1 VGRCLAKLQ
10 VKRAPLCSAALAVA
24 VGVLALA
31 APSARA
37 EPNART
43 VGDVGVQLDVALNGH
58 IVQRCEIRGG
68 ESIDLGELRGGLT
81 AAADFGLDCNVPF
94 DIQVVSTRGGLAHAS
109 QPLGEGPYSGTLPY
123 DLNVTVPT
131 LYPERE
137 VIVRA
142 SFLSSNMIGR
152 AVLSSGDG
160 IASGRG
166 SLELRTREPAG
177 AGLLAGR
184 YTETLTMTIIPRV

>member
-1 VGRCLAKLQ
+1 MGEFQAELQ
-10 VKRAPLCSAALAVA
+10 VKRASLCSMALVAA
-24 VGVLALA
+24 VGVVALA

-37 EPNART
+37 EPNPRAI
-43 VGDVGVQLDVALNGH
+43 GDIGVQLDVALNGR
-58 IVQRCEIRGG
+58 IVQRCEIQGG
-68 ESIDLGELRGGLT
+68 ESIDLGELRGGLV

-109 QPLGEGPYSGTLPY
+109 QPLGEGPFSGTLPY

-131 LYPERE
+131 LYPGRE

-142 SFLSSNMIGR
+142 SFLSSNMMGR
-152 AVLSSGDG
+152 TVLSSGDG

-166 SLELRTREPAG
+166 SLELRTREPSG

-184 YTETLTMTIIPRV
+184 YTETLTMTISPRV

>member
-1 VGRCLAKLQ
+1 MGGFRAKLQ
-10 VKRAPLCSAALAVA
+10 VQRASFCSV
-24 VGVLALA
+24 ALA
-31 APSARA
+31 AAVGAVLLAGPAARA
-37 EPNART
+37 EPNARI
-43 VGDVGVQLDVALNGH
+43 VGDIGVQLDVALNGR
-58 IVQRCEIRGG
+58 IVQRCEIQGG
-68 ESIDLGELRGGLT
+68 ESIDLGELRGGLV

-109 QPLGEGPYSGTLPY
+109 QPLGEGPFSGTLPY

-131 LYPERE
+131 LYPGRE

-142 SFLSSNMIGR
+142 SFLSSNMMGR
-152 AVLSSGDG
+152 TVLSSGDG

-166 SLELRTREPAG
+166 SLELRTREPSG

-184 YTETLTMTIIPRV
+184 YTETLTMTISPRV